1 VLGLVWLDHGH
12 LVFWLKGLVAVAI
25 RSICLTFLTGH
36 VN

>member
-1 VLGLVWLDHGH
+1 MLGLVWLNHVH

-25 RSICLTFLTGH
+25 RSICLICLTGR